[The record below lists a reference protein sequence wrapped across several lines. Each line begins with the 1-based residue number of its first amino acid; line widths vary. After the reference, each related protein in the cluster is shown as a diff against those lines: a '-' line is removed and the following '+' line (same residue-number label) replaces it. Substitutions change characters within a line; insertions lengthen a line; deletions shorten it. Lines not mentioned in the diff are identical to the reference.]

1 MKPTIFPVLRY
12 KDAPAAI
19 EWLGRAFG
27 FEKQAA
33 FQGPDGT
40 IVHAELRLGPGV
52 IGMSSATSP
61 VESNPWSSVRQG
73 VYLTVDDPDAHYAR
87 ARAAGARIAIEL
99 YDTDYGSREYSAWD
113 SEGHLWGFGRYP
125 MGSPDGE
132 PNIFPELVYRR
143 GAEAISWLE
152 RAFGLVTT
160 LQVSGPDGSPI
171 HAEMRQGDS
180 RILLNL
186 SNGLPSQDMPTQA
199 ISVRVTDPD
208 AVFARAKEA
217 GALVTQA
224 PADTHFGARS
234 CWVRDLEGFAWGFST
249 YRPA

>member
-1 MKPTIFPVLRY
+1 
-12 KDAPAAI
+12 
-19 EWLGRAFG
+19 
-27 FEKQAA
+27 
-33 FQGPDGT
+33 
-40 IVHAELRLGPGV
+40 
-52 IGMSSATSP
+52 
-61 VESNPWSSVRQG
+61 
-73 VYLTVDDPDAHYAR
+73 
-87 ARAAGARIAIEL
+87 
-99 YDTDYGSREYSAWD
+99 
-113 SEGHLWGFGRYP
+113 

-186 SNGLPSQDMPTQA
+186 GNGLPSQDMPTQA